1 MIEVTR
7 TGRRGALTGISIE
20 CDSVEQAEGLASM
33 STYWR
38 VYGVRVYGHGS
49 KKDVAKIESAV
60 DTINTESAKKI
71 NATAT
76 GKIERVMVPAGKY
89 KIGDVINGNAIT
101 GFGVEFQPN
110 IDQHSANGIEPWV
123 ETVCYAYFN

>member
-38 VYGVRVYGHGS
+38 VDGTTVYGHGA
-49 KKDVAKIESAV
+49 KKDVAKIENAV
-60 DTINTESAKKI
+60 DTINAESAKKI
-71 NATAT
+71 NATTAE
-76 GKIERVMVPAGKY
+76 KIERVMVPAGKY
-89 KIGDVINGNAIT
+89 KIGDTINGNAIT
-101 GFGVEFQPN
+101 GFGAEFQPN
-110 IDQHSANGIEPWV
+110 VDQYSANGIEPWV